1 MSNNQY
7 GGKPRIRVTSD
18 GLMNVMTGMGT
29 DRDRRMFN
37 RFQFGMMQDFGE
49 LEAAYIENW
58 IARDIIDIPVDD
70 STREWREFA
79 ADDATAIREAEKAF
93 NVQGATQEAFKWA
106 GVYGGA
112 GVLMITDQS
121 FDAPLDVKRIK
132 KGSLRR
138 LLVLDRMFINGQQ
151 FNVTNPLEENYMLP
165 DYYVVNGGTQRIHY
179 SHFVK
184 APGAPLPMRL
194 RMINGGW
201 DDSRLRRCLEDV
213 KDAVS
218 AKGGIAALI
227 QEANIDVINREN
239 LASDLSSGDMDE
251 SIARRYNIFGMMKS
265 LYRLAL
271 LDSKEV
277 FERKQI
283 SFGGLGEILS
293 SLMEWTSGA
302 AGIPMT
308 RLFGVQSKG
317 IGDSGQGDMNNYYN
331 TIRGGQESKY
341 RPFLKRIDEVLI
353 RSTLGTM
360 PDGLD
365 FEFSPLAQPTDTE
378 LSAQRLADA
387 QADDIRLQQ
396 GVVKPSQ
403 VARKLM
409 EQGIYGID
417 ESDIADIEADEKA
430 ERGGDYQFR
439 LGNAGGNPEEDPST
453 PTGTAE
459 TGEAN

>member
-1 MSNNQY
+1 MTDSKY
-7 GGKPRIRVTSD
+7 GGKPRIRVSND
-18 GLMNVMTGMGT
+18 GLANMMTGMGT
-29 DRDRRMFN
+29 ERDRRTFN
-37 RFQFGMMQDFGE
+37 RFMFNMLQDFAE

-79 ADDATAIREAEKAF
+79 SDDATAIREAEKLY
-93 NVQGATQEAFKWA
+93 NVQSVTQDAFKWA

-112 GVLMITDQS
+112 GVLMITDQP
-121 FDAPLDVKRIK
+121 FNRPLSVKKIK
-132 KGSLRR
+132 KNSLKR
-138 LLVLDRMFINGQQ
+138 LLVLDRMFINGQA
-151 FNVTNPLEENYMLP
+151 FNVTNPLAENYMLP
-165 DYYVVNGGTQRIHY
+165 DYFVVNGGSQQIHY

-218 AKGGIAALI
+218 AKSGVAALI

-239 LASDLSSGDMDE
+239 LANDLAAGDMDDV
-251 SIARRYNIFGMMKS
+251 IGQRYNIFGMMKS

-271 LDSKEV
+271 LDKNEE
-277 FERKQI
+277 FDRKQI

-293 SLMEWTSGA
+293 VLMEWTAGA

-308 RLFGVQSKG
+308 RLFGVQAKG
-317 IGDSGQGDMNNYYN
+317 LGDSGQGDMNNYYN

-353 RSTLGTM
+353 RSTFGTM

-365 FEFSPLAQPTDTE
+365 FEFAPLSQPTDTE

-387 QADDIRLQQ
+387 QADEIRLNQR
-396 GVVKPSQ
+396 VVRPSQ

-409 EQGIYGID
+409 EQGVYGLD
-417 ESDIADIEADEKA
+417 ESDITNLESDEKA
-430 ERGGDYQFR
+430 ERDGDYEFR
-439 LGNAGGNPEEDPST
+439 LAEFAGTDGKNANTPPSANPANQ
-453 PTGTAE
+453 AE
-459 TGEAN
+459 

>member
-1 MSNNQY
+1 MTESKY
-7 GGKPRIRVTSD
+7 GGKPRIRVSND
-18 GLMNVMTGMGT
+18 GLANMMTGMGT
-29 DRDRRMFN
+29 ERDRRTFN
-37 RFQFGMMQDFGE
+37 RFIFNMLQDFSE
-49 LEAAYIENW
+49 LEAAYIDNW

-79 ADDATAIREAEKAF
+79 SDDATAIREAEKF
-93 NVQGATQEAFKWA
+93 YGVQAVTQDAFKWA

-112 GVLMITDQS
+112 GALMITDQP
-121 FDAPLDVKRIK
+121 FDKPLRVKKIK
-132 KGSLRR
+132 KGSLKR
-138 LLVLDRMFINGQQ
+138 LLVLDRMFINGQA
-151 FNVTNPLEENYMLP
+151 FNVTNPLAENYMLP
-165 DYYVVNGGTQRIHY
+165 DYFVVNGGSQRIHY

-218 AKGGIAALI
+218 AKGGVAALI

-239 LASDLSSGDMDE
+239 LANDLAAGDMDDV
-251 SIARRYNIFGMMKS
+251 IAQRYNIFGMMKS

-271 LDSKEV
+271 LDKTEE
-277 FERKQI
+277 FDRKQI

-293 SLMEWTSGA
+293 VLMEWTAGA

-317 IGDSGQGDMNNYYN
+317 LGDSGQGDMNNYYN

-353 RSTLGTM
+353 RSTLGAM

-365 FEFSPLAQPTDTE
+365 FEFAPLSQPTDTE

-387 QADDIRLQQ
+387 QADELRLQQ
-396 GVVKPSQ
+396 GVVRKSQ

-409 EQGIYGID
+409 EQGVYGLK
-417 ESDIADIEADEKA
+417 ESDIANLESDEKA
-430 ERGGDYQFR
+430 ERDGDYEFQLAEFAR
-439 LGNAGGNPEEDPST
+439 ANGENANTPPSANPTSQ
-453 PTGTAE
+453 AE
-459 TGEAN
+459 

>member
-1 MSNNQY
+1 MTDSKY
-7 GGKPRIRVTSD
+7 GGKPRIRVSND
-18 GLMNVMTGMGT
+18 GLANMMTGMGT
-29 DRDRRMFN
+29 ERDRRTFN
-37 RFQFGMMQDFGE
+37 RFMFNMLQDFAE
-49 LEAAYIENW
+49 LEAAYIDNW

-79 ADDATAIREAEKAF
+79 SDDATAIREAEKLY
-93 NVQGATQEAFKWA
+93 NVQSVTQDAFKWA
-106 GVYGGA
+106 GLYGGA
-112 GVLMITDQS
+112 GVLMITDQP
-121 FDAPLDVKRIK
+121 FNRPLRVKKIK
-132 KGSLRR
+132 QGSLKR
-138 LLVLDRMFINGQQ
+138 LLVLDRMFINGQA
-151 FNVTNPLEENYMLP
+151 FNVTNPLAENYMLP
-165 DYYVVNGGTQRIHY
+165 DYFVVNGGSQQIHY

-218 AKGGIAALI
+218 AKGGVAALI

-239 LASDLSSGDMDE
+239 LANDLAAGDMDDV
-251 SIARRYNIFGMMKS
+251 IAQRYNIFGMMKS

-271 LDSKEV
+271 LDKNEE
-277 FERKQI
+277 FDRKQI

-293 SLMEWTSGA
+293 VLMEWTAGA

-308 RLFGVQSKG
+308 RLFGVQAKG
-317 IGDSGQGDMNNYYN
+317 LGDSGQGDMNNYYN

-365 FEFSPLAQPTDTE
+365 FEFAPLSQPTDTE

-387 QADDIRLQQ
+387 QADDIRLDQ
-396 GVVKPSQ
+396 GVVRRSQ

-409 EQGIYGID
+409 EQGVYGIK
-417 ESDIADIEADEKA
+417 ESDITEIESDEKA
-430 ERGGDYQFR
+430 ERDGDYEFR
-439 LGNAGGNPEEDPST
+439 LAEFAGADGKNANTPPSANPANQ
-453 PTGTAE
+453 AE
-459 TGEAN
+459 

>member
-1 MSNNQY
+1 MTESKY
-7 GGKPRIRVTSD
+7 GGKPRIRVSND
-18 GLMNVMTGMGT
+18 GLANMMTGMGT
-29 DRDRRMFN
+29 ERDRRTFN
-37 RFQFGMMQDFGE
+37 RFMFNMLQDFAE
-49 LEAAYIENW
+49 LEAAYIDNW

-79 ADDATAIREAEKAF
+79 SDDATAIREAEKLY
-93 NVQGATQEAFKWA
+93 NVQAVTQDAFKWA

-112 GVLMITDQS
+112 GTLMITDQP
-121 FDAPLDVKRIK
+121 FDKPLNVKKIK
-132 KGSLRR
+132 KGSLKR
-138 LLVLDRMFINGQQ
+138 LLVLDRMFINGQA
-151 FNVTNPLEENYMLP
+151 FNVTNPLAENYMLP
-165 DYYVVNGGTQRIHY
+165 DYFVVNGGSQQIHY

-218 AKGGIAALI
+218 AKGGVAALI

-239 LASDLSSGDMDE
+239 LANDLAAGDMDDV
-251 SIARRYNIFGMMKS
+251 IAQRYNIFGMMKS

-271 LDSKEV
+271 LDKTEE
-277 FERKQI
+277 FDRKQI

-293 SLMEWTSGA
+293 VLMEWTAGA

-317 IGDSGQGDMNNYYN
+317 LGDSGQGDMNNYYN

-353 RSTLGTM
+353 RSTLGAM

-365 FEFSPLAQPTDTE
+365 FEFAPLSQPTDTE

-387 QADDIRLQQ
+387 QADELRLQQ
-396 GVVKPSQ
+396 GVVRKSQ

-409 EQGIYGID
+409 EQGVYGLK
-417 ESDIADIEADEKA
+417 ESDITELESDEKA
-430 ERGGDYQFR
+430 ERDGDYEFR
-439 LGNAGGNPEEDPST
+439 LAELAGADGKNANTPPSANP
-453 PTGTAE
+453 
-459 TGEAN
+459 ANQA

>member
-1 MSNNQY
+1 MTESKY
-7 GGKPRIRVTSD
+7 GGKPRIRVSND
-18 GLMNVMTGMGT
+18 GLANMMTGMGT
-29 DRDRRMFN
+29 ERDRRTFN
-37 RFQFGMMQDFGE
+37 RFMFNMLQDFAE
-49 LEAAYIENW
+49 LEAAYIDNW

-79 ADDATAIREAEKAF
+79 SDDATAIREAEKLY
-93 NVQGATQEAFKWA
+93 NVQAVTQDAFKWA

-112 GVLMITDQS
+112 GVLMITDQP
-121 FDAPLDVKRIK
+121 FDKPLNVKKIK
-132 KGSLRR
+132 KGSLKR
-138 LLVLDRMFINGQQ
+138 LLVLDRMFINGQA
-151 FNVTNPLEENYMLP
+151 FNVTNPLAENYMLP
-165 DYYVVNGGTQRIHY
+165 DYFVVNGGSQQIHY

-218 AKGGIAALI
+218 AKGGVAALI

-239 LASDLSSGDMDE
+239 LANDLAAGDMDDV
-251 SIARRYNIFGMMKS
+251 IAQRYNIFGMMKS

-271 LDSKEV
+271 LDKTEE
-277 FERKQI
+277 FDRKQI

-293 SLMEWTSGA
+293 VLMEWTAGA

-317 IGDSGQGDMNNYYN
+317 LGDSGQGDMNNYYN

-353 RSTLGTM
+353 RSTLGAM

-365 FEFSPLAQPTDTE
+365 FEFAPLSQPTDTE

-387 QADDIRLQQ
+387 QADELRLQQ
-396 GVVKPSQ
+396 GVVRKSQ

-409 EQGIYGID
+409 EQGVYGLK
-417 ESDIADIEADEKA
+417 ESDIANLESDEKA
-430 ERGGDYQFR
+430 ERDGDYEFQLAEFAR
-439 LGNAGGNPEEDPST
+439 ANGENANAPSSANPANQ
-453 PTGTAE
+453 AE
-459 TGEAN
+459 